1 MPKSDYLECLS
12 NWGWAMRSPFATTRW
27 TSITQALPL
36 QPVRFANSTVH
47 AGRRHEPELHCE
59 PLVRQRCKR
68 IYKLV
73 LQGQSDRFV
82 SYATAMHIES
92 CEQVPVILQSTKTTV
107 G

>member
-1 MPKSDYLECLS
+1 MGLGDAASVSHYKVDLNHPS
-12 NWGWAMRSPFATTRW
+12 AA
-27 TSITQALPL
+27 L
-36 QPVRFANSTVH
+36 QPVRFSNSPVH

-92 CEQVPVILQSTKTTV
+92 CEQVPVILQSTETTV